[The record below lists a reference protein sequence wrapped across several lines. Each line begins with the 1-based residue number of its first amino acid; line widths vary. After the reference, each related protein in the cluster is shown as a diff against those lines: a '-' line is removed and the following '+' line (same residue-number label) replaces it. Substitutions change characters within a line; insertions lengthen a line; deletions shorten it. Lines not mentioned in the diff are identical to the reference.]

1 MMQVREMRMTQYTTK
16 PLSEKGTV
24 SQKDRG
30 SLHALNKS
38 PRCINPSKRYTVFF
52 FFQSCEVQ
60 QRQSGIQ
67 TDESERFLS
76 ELTQS
81 SAHT

>member
-1 MMQVREMRMTQYTTK
+1 MMQVREMRMTQYTK

-24 SQKDRG
+24 SQKDSG

-52 FFQSCEVQ
+52 FQSCEVQ

-67 TDESERFLS
+67 TDESKQFLS